1 MKFLN
6 IIFGYLHTKINV
18 ISNSFKFAKEEF
30 DWNWLPEPSAPL
42 PEPRTPSTP
51 LPEPRTPVTSTPRAD
66 VRFRP
71 FRPSTS
77 TGGDNS
83 LVPVLLKEVQEQRQT
98 IDMMNRKLDA
108 PNRRTASLELQLK
121 TVLANTN
128 VLIDVMR
135 KLANENSAICQMPS
149 GSDDDPTDSTPQGI
163 PEEFQLEDSYLRK
176 TLRESRNS
184 GNFAVNLTRR
194 LFPELFGEG
203 QLRFEY
209 NWYGGGK
216 HTKKELDP
224 VRKQIIRRYG
234 CFFFPEFK
242 SEEAWRERIVIKI
255 NECLRRNDK
264 RVKKDCVSTSI
275 IIQETDPLCPSDVF
289 TFTD

>member
-1 MKFLN
+1 MYETYRLQFLQGKTGKPRA
-6 IIFGYLHTKINV
+6 IILAVGSAPTEQRNP
-18 ISNSFKFAKEEF
+18 AGP
-30 DWNWLPEPSAPL
+30 LPETLTPL

-71 FRPSTS
+71 LRPSTS
-77 TGGDNS
+77 TGDDNT

-108 PNRRTASLELQLK
+108 SNRRTASLELQLK

-163 PEEFQLEDSYLRK
+163 PKEFQLEDSYLRK

-184 GNFAVNLTRR
+184 G
-194 LFPELFGEG
+194 
-203 QLRFEY
+203 
-209 NWYGGGK
+209 
-216 HTKKELDP
+216 
-224 VRKQIIRRYG
+224 
-234 CFFFPEFK
+234 
-242 SEEAWRERIVIKI
+242 
-255 NECLRRNDK
+255 
-264 RVKKDCVSTSI
+264 KD
-275 IIQETDPLCPSDVF
+275 
-289 TFTD
+289 

>member
-1 MKFLN
+1 MSHRVHGATQTVFHRVFYTVGVGILVSCTVVLVT
-6 IIFGYLHTKINV
+6 IIPWF
-18 ISNSFKFAKEEF
+18 
-30 DWNWLPEPSAPL
+30 W
-42 PEPRTPSTP
+42 
-51 LPEPRTPVTSTPRAD
+51 
-66 VRFRP
+66 
-71 FRPSTS
+71 
-77 TGGDNS
+77 
-83 LVPVLLKEVQEQRQT
+83 LKEVEEQRQT

-108 PNRRTASLELQLK
+108 SNRRTASLELQLK

-135 KLANENSAICQMPS
+135 KLANENSVICQMPS

-224 VRKQIIRRYG
+224 VRK
-234 CFFFPEFK
+234 
-242 SEEAWRERIVIKI
+242 
-255 NECLRRNDK
+255 
-264 RVKKDCVSTSI
+264 
-275 IIQETDPLCPSDVF
+275 
-289 TFTD
+289 

>member
-1 MKFLN
+1 
-6 IIFGYLHTKINV
+6 
-18 ISNSFKFAKEEF
+18 
-30 DWNWLPEPSAPL
+30 
-42 PEPRTPSTP
+42 
-51 LPEPRTPVTSTPRAD
+51 
-66 VRFRP
+66 
-71 FRPSTS
+71 
-77 TGGDNS
+77 
-83 LVPVLLKEVQEQRQT
+83 
-98 IDMMNRKLDA
+98 MMNRKLDA
-108 PNRRTASLELQLK
+108 SNRRTASLELQLK

-176 TLRESRNS
+176 TLRE
-184 GNFAVNLTRR
+184 R

-209 NWYGGGK
+209 NWYGGRK

-224 VRKQIIRRYG
+224 VRKQIIRRYV

-264 RVKKDCVSTSI
+264 RVKKDCVSTSVI
-275 IIQETDPLCPSDVF
+275 IPETDPLCPIDVF
-289 TFTD
+289 NFTD